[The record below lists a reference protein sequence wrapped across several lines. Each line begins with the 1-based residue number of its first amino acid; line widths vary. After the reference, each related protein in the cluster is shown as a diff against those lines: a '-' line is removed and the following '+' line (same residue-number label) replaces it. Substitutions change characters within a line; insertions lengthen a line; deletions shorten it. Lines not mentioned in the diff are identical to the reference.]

1 MTDEQLKAATEAA
14 NALAFAIEKLHEA
27 GLAFTADKIDGH
39 SIVIDKIRL
48 KEFERRFMV
57 DPIVNP
63 APYKPGFCMLH
74 NQEQPCSVCEKNEDE
89 EDKRD
94 ASAQL
99 PPREAFNRMKQHLRN
114 WIEKNNVRTIQTCF
128 DTEPD
133 GKKGV
138 RFIDTNNRGDDH
150 LVIIDWPR
158 IGLIDGAEYTAEEL
172 LETGGAG
179 E

>member
-14 NALAFAIEKLHEA
+14 NALAFAIEKLHKA
-27 GLAFTADKIDGH
+27 GLDFTADIIDGH

-74 NQEQPCSVCEKNEDE
+74 NQDQPCSACEKNEDE
-89 EDKRD
+89 ERD

-99 PPREAFNRMKQHLRN
+99 PLREAFNRMKQDLRN

-128 DTEPD
+128 HTEPD
-133 GKKGV
+133 GRKGV
-138 RFIDTNNRGDDH
+138 QFIDKTNAGDDH
-150 LVIIDWPR
+150 LVIIGWPTV
-158 IGLIDGAEYTAEEL
+158 GLVDGWTYTPEEL
-172 LETGGAG
+172 LITGGAG